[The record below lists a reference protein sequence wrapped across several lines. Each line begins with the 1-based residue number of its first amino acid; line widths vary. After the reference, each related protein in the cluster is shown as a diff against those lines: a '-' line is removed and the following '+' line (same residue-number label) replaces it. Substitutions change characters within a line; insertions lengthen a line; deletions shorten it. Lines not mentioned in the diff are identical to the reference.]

1 MVKPTLSVPGP
12 AIEHRSA
19 ARAGQFVGREIWNRR
34 PACVRDRF
42 RWETATEICSWL
54 CESEPAIL
62 TKAVL
67 ASGFTEH
74 EIRMVMGENIKRFLL
89 ANLPEG

>member
-1 MVKPTLSVPGP
+1 MVNSTLAVAEP
-12 AIEHRSA
+12 ATEHRSA
-19 ARAGQFVGREIWNRR
+19 ARADQFVGREIWNRR
-34 PACVRDRF
+34 PACGRERV
-42 RWETATEICSWL
+42 RWETATEDCSWL

-74 EIRMVMGENIKRFLL
+74 EIRLVMGENVKRFLL
-89 ANLPEG
+89 ANLPGT